1 MNDKEFHHNIFAPS
15 VAGAKSTKLLNNIL
29 QIFNFAKNGFKCRL
43 MAIRMN
49 LFIVSK
55 TIFIL
60 IFTLYYF
67 LTDFLFC
74 I

>member
-1 MNDKEFHHNIFAPS
+1 MNDKECHYNIFTPS
-15 VAGAKSTKLLNNIL
+15 VSGAKSSKLLNNIL
-29 QIFNFAKNGFKCRL
+29 QIFNFAMNGFKCCL
-43 MAIRMN
+43 IAIRMN